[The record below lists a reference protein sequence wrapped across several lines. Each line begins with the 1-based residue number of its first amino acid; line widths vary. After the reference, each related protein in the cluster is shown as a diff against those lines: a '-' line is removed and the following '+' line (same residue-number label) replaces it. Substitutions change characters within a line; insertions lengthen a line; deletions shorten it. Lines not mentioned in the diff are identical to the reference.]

1 MHKISRRNQ
10 GFTLIEI
17 LVVIT
22 IAAILIGA
30 VVNNLDF
37 RNPGKTVLDT
47 SRRTSLLM
55 QLTSDQAVYGRQ
67 QFGIRFHPESYTFF
81 TLGADESGAGSWQVF
96 PDDRLKFE
104 QPDLKV
110 EFEVELS
117 GLPIILDEL
126 DAELEAATDED
137 PIKPHVMFLS
147 NGEIVPDFRVIL
159 SDESGDHRQAVF
171 AGEILPIEIE
181 KLQ

>member
-1 MHKISRRNQ
+1 MVKFPRRNQ

-17 LVVIT
+17 MVVIT

-30 VVNNLDF
+30 VVINLDF
-37 RNPGKTVLDT
+37 RNPGKTVLET
-47 SRRTSLLM
+47 GQRTSLLM
-55 QLTSDQAVYGRQ
+55 QLTSDQAVYARQ

-81 TLGADESGAGSWQVF
+81 TLSADEEGNGSWQVF

-104 QPDLKV
+104 PPDLKV

-117 GLPIILDEL
+117 GIPIILDEL
-126 DAELEAATDED
+126 EAELDAATDED
-137 PIKPHVMFLS
+137 PIRPHVMFLS
-147 NGEIVPDFRVIL
+147 NGEIVPDFRIIMA
-159 SDESGDHRQAVF
+159 DGNGEHRQAVF

-181 KLQ
+181 AVD